1 MTAETVTL
9 SPYEKIG
16 GADAVRRLAE
26 AFYDVMDAPDFA
38 ALRAMHE
45 PDLGPMREALAGFLT
60 AWLGGPRDWIT
71 SQGGFCIMSRHAG
84 MGITEGTRAQW
95 MAAMRKALDQAG
107 IAPQWADKM
116 TQALEPISR
125 GMLRRGPGALP
136 A

>member
-9 SPYEKIG
+9 TPYDKIG

-26 AFYDVMDAPDFA
+26 AFYDVMEAPEYA

-45 PDLGPMREALAGFLT
+45 PDLGSMRVALAGFLT

-84 MGITEGTRAQW
+84 MGITETTRAQW
-95 MAAMRKALDQAG
+95 MAAMRSALAQAE

-116 TQALEPISR
+116 VQALEAISH
-125 GMLRRGPGALP
+125 GMLRR
-136 A
+136 